1 MQRLIL
7 ALKTDKFALT
17 SAIYL
22 VLLAAF
28 GILVP
33 LLPGLDPNYFDPNTL
48 LQPNPPSWQHW
59 FGTDDLNRDL
69 LLRAIY
75 GGRISLMVGLMS
87 IFISVSVGTFYGLI
101 AGYKGGIIDQ
111 TMMRFVDIMLAIP
124 SIFLILSL
132 QIILGPSM
140 VTVVA
145 VIGFTSWMGIARLVR
160 AEVLSVKSRA
170 YVVAARAR
178 GIGTAPLLVKYVLP
192 HAISPVIVAATLG
205 VGGAILAESVLSFLG
220 LGVQP
225 PHASWGNMLENS
237 LAYMGQAPWMS
248 IVPGV
253 LITLTVLAF
262 NFLGDALQK
271 AIGR

>member
-1 MQRLIL
+1 MQQLIHV
-7 ALKTDKFALT
+7 LKTDKFALA
-17 SAIYL
+17 SVIFLA
-22 VLLAAF
+22 LLAVL
-28 GILVP
+28 GLLVP
-33 LLPGLDPNYFDPNTL
+33 LVPGLDPNYFNPNL
-48 LQPNPPSWQHW
+48 LLEPAAPNWQHW
-59 FGTDDLNRDL
+59 FGTDDLNRDI

-75 GGRISLMVGLMS
+75 GGRISLLVGLMS
-87 IFISVSVGTFYGLI
+87 ISISVSVGTLYGLV
-101 AGYKGGIIDQ
+101 AGYRGGMMDQ
-111 TMMRFVDIMLAIP
+111 WMMRFVDVMLAIP

-132 QIILGPSM
+132 QIILGPNM
-140 VTVVA
+140 VTVVL

-160 AEVLSVKSRA
+160 AEVLSIKSRPF
-170 YVVAARAR
+170 VVAAKAR
-178 GIGTAPLLVKYVLP
+178 GIGTLSLLGKYILP

-237 LAYMGQAPWMS
+237 LAFMGQAPWMS

-262 NFLGDALQK
+262 NFLGDAIQK
-271 AIGR
+271 VIGR